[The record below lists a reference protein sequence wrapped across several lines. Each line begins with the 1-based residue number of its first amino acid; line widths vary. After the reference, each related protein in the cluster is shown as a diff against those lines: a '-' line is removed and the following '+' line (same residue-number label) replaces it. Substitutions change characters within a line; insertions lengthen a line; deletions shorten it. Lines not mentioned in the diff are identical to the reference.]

1 VKIIQV
7 VACLLKKMKNKI
19 LALKY
24 RPQQF
29 KDLIGQ
35 EVMAQTIT
43 NAIKLG
49 KTPNAYLLTG
59 IRGVGKTTT
68 ARLIAKALNCESN
81 NNSKIECSS
90 KKFCPTCQEIIN
102 SNHIDIL
109 EMDAASR
116 TGIDDVRE
124 LIENSKYSPT
134 SAKFK
139 IFIIDEVH
147 MLSKQAFNGLLK
159 TLEEPPSSLKFILA
173 TTEVRKIPVTILSRC
188 QRFDLKRVSVEL
200 LCDHLK
206 KITEEENGKISND
219 AIKLIART
227 SEGSVRDSIS
237 LLDRALISQS
247 INENKEIVDTDVRE
261 MLGLA
266 DKSKVIS
273 LFKEVLS
280 GNEKKALKILNEL
293 FNDGLDAKNFLND
306 MLEVLYLFSRRI
318 SLGPI
323 EKDMS
328 ISESEVQMVDEYS
341 KNIDIQDISLFWQLT
356 IKTIDD
362 LKIVG
367 NENLTLEMYI
377 MQLVHLKS
385 IDQRKEVLN
394 TEIDTNN
401 LSNENLIGKQI
412 DKKSSENNT
421 INQIKNQLKSTN
433 QIKTSPIKNLKKRNY
448 QDSIIEISN
457 FQDLIDQANKEKE
470 IELKYDLERNVK
482 LVSFNKGSIDI
493 SFNEKLNKNFIKTLT
508 EKLLLWTGDRW
519 VISLS
524 KNSDAKSIYEKNLEE
539 KTSKLHEFKKSKVA
553 QDIQKA
559 FPDAKLVDLKEG
571 E

>member
-1 VKIIQV
+1 
-7 VACLLKKMKNKI
+7 MTNKI

-24 RPQQF
+24 RPQEF

-68 ARLIAKALNCESN
+68 ARLIAKALNCQKNED
-81 NNSKIECSS
+81 SKIICSNE
-90 KKFCPTCQEIIN
+90 KFCSTCHDIVN

-109 EMDAASR
+109 EMDAASK
-116 TGIDDVRE
+116 TGIDDIRE

-159 TLEEPPSSLKFILA
+159 TLEEPPPSLKFILA
-173 TTEVRKIPVTILSRC
+173 TTEIRKIPVTILSRC
-188 QRFDLKRVSVEL
+188 QRFDLKRVSVDQLFE
-200 LCDHLK
+200 HLK
-206 KITEEENGKISND
+206 MIAVKEKGKISND
-219 AIKLIART
+219 AIKLIARS

-237 LLDRALISQS
+237 LLDRALITQTL
-247 INENKEIVDTDVRE
+247 NEDKQIKESDVRQ

-266 DKSKVIS
+266 DKSKIIS
-273 LFKEVLS
+273 LLKEILS
-280 GNEKKALKILNEL
+280 GNDKSALNFLHEL
-293 FNDGLDAKNFLND
+293 INDGLDAKNFLND
-306 MLEVLYLFSRRI
+306 ILETLYLFSRRI
-318 SLGPI
+318 SLGSI
-323 EKDMS
+323 EKDAS
-328 ISESEVQMVDEYS
+328 ISEAEVQMVDQYS
-341 KNIDIQDISLFWQLT
+341 KNIDMQDIGLFWQLT

-362 LKIVG
+362 LRIVG

-377 MQLVHLKS
+377 MQLSHLKN
-385 IDQRKEVLN
+385 IDSKKNDVNL
-394 TEIDTNN
+394 DNN
-401 LSNENLIGKQI
+401 DIQKSNENLVGK
-412 DKKSSENNT
+412 KNENDTQDNN
-421 INQIKNQLKSTN
+421 ISNQIKNQLKSTN
-433 QIKTSPIKNLKKRNY
+433 QIKTNPLKKLSKINSN
-448 QDSIIEISN
+448 DKIEITS

-482 LVSFNKGSIDI
+482 LVSFNKGAIDI
-493 SFNEKLNKNFIKTLT
+493 SFNEKLNKNFIKNLT

-519 VISLS
+519 IISLS
-524 KNSDAKSIYEKNLEE
+524 KNTDAKSIYEKNQEN
-539 KTSKLHEFKKSKVA
+539 KNNKIDEFKKSKIA
-553 QDIQKA
+553 SDIQRV
-559 FPDAKLVDLKEG
+559 FPDAELIDLKE
-571 E
+571 EE

>member
-1 VKIIQV
+1 
-7 VACLLKKMKNKI
+7 MTNKI

-24 RPQQF
+24 RPQEF

-43 NAIKLG
+43 NAIKLN

-68 ARLIAKALNCESN
+68 ARLIAKALNCTKDFTKGE
-81 NNSKIECSS
+81 KCKTGEYCH
-90 KKFCPTCQEIIN
+90 CAEIIS
-102 SNHIDIL
+102 SNHMDIL
-109 EMDAASR
+109 EMDAASK

-159 TLEEPPSSLKFILA
+159 TLEEPPPSLKFILA

-188 QRFDLKRVSVEL
+188 QRFDLKRVSVEQ
-200 LCDHLK
+200 LCKHLK
-206 KITEEENGKISND
+206 IIADKEKGKISED

-237 LLDRALISQS
+237 LFDRALISLS
-247 INENKEIVDTDVRE
+247 INEGKQIEEPDVRQ

-266 DKSKVIS
+266 DKSKIIS
-273 LFKEVLS
+273 LFKEVLT
-280 GNEKKALKILNEL
+280 GNEKDALKFLHEL
-293 FNDGLDAKNFLND
+293 INDGLDAKNFLND
-306 MLEVLYLFSRRI
+306 ILEVLYLFSRRI

-328 ISESEVQMVDEYS
+328 ISEAEVQMVDQYS
-341 KNIDIQDISLFWQLT
+341 KNIDMQDIGLFWQLT

-362 LKIVG
+362 LRIVG

-377 MQLVHLKS
+377 MQLVHLKN
-385 IDQRKEVLN
+385 IDARKETQNLETNQQIEESLVGKK
-394 TEIDTNN
+394 IDDKPLETN
-401 LSNENLIGKQI
+401 IP
-412 DKKSSENNT
+412 
-421 INQIKNQLKSTN
+421 NQVKNQLKSTD
-433 QIKTSPIKNLKKRNY
+433 QIKTNPVKNLLKDNQSAK
-448 QDSIIEISN
+448 IEITS

-482 LVSFNKGSIDI
+482 LVSFNKGTIDI
-493 SFNEKLNKNFIKTLT
+493 SFNEKLNKNFIKNLT
-508 EKLLLWTGDRW
+508 EKLLLWTGERW
-519 VISLS
+519 IISLS
-524 KNSDAKSIYEKNLEE
+524 KNADAKSIYEKNLEDKSNKVE
-539 KTSKLHEFKKSKVA
+539 EFKKSKIA

-559 FPDAKLVDLKEG
+559 FPDAKLIDLKE
-571 E
+571 EE